1 VSRERRD
8 PDRPSRRPG
17 SIEEAVAG
25 VRPLADRDKR
35 VARPP
40 AGARAR
46 RPAEPATFHRP
57 HEGEPGVG
65 VASGVQ
71 ASQLR
76 RLRAGRIRPQHS
88 IDLHGMRADAA
99 RRALLA
105 DLAVAAREGARCV
118 LVVHGRG
125 LHSKQTAVLR
135 DALPTWLADPA
146 LEGRVLAFAPAQPAD
161 GGPGASYVLLRRG

>member
-1 VSRERRD
+1 MSPERRD
-8 PDRPSRRPG
+8 PDRPPRRSG

-40 AGARAR
+40 PGARAS
-46 RPAEPATFHRP
+46 RPAEPAAFHRP
-57 HEGEPGVG
+57 DAGEPGLG

-76 RLRAGRIRPQHS
+76 RLRAGRIRPQHGV
-88 IDLHGMRADAA
+88 DLHGMRADAA

-105 DLAVAAREGARCV
+105 ELAVAAREGARCV

-125 LHSKQTAVLR
+125 LHSRQAAVLR
-135 DALPTWLADPA
+135 EALPGWLADPA

-161 GGPGASYVLLRRG
+161 GGRGASYVLLRR